1 VVEVDQFVDGET
13 QSVGEDFQQAEQAS
27 RRCCHQYY
35 PLEYSR
41 LLSLGLLRYS
51 TADRW
56 AREWNLAL
64 SRQQVDGLVLNQY
77 DFALGVVAA
86 YAAAAVVVAVA
97 VVAAAAAV
105 VVVAAAAA
113 AVVVVAA
120 AVAAAVV
127 VAVVAA
133 AAAVAVVVVVAAA
146 LDASFQCVLGLAHV
160 DLEPRVLGGL
170 VQVVFE
176 ALFPAFRALASLEF
190 PCLCLCLCLCLFLC
204 LSLYLYP

>member
-1 VVEVDQFVDGET
+1 MDQFVDGET

-56 AREWNLAL
+56 VREWNLAL

-86 YAAAAVVVAVA
+86 YAAAAVVVVA
-97 VVAAAAAV
+97 VVVAAV
-105 VVVAAAAA
+105 VVAVVVAAA

-120 AVAAAVV
+120 AVAAAVAV
-127 VAVVAA
+127 AVAVVAA
-133 AAAVAVVVVVAAA
+133 VAVAAAAAAA

-160 DLEPRVLGGL
+160 DLEPRVLGVLG
-170 VQVVFE
+170 QVVFE

-190 PCLCLCLCLCLFLC
+190 PCLYLCLFLC
-204 LSLYLYP
+204 LFLCLYP

>member
-86 YAAAAVVVAVA
+86 YAAAAAAAVVVVVAVA
-97 VVAAAAAV
+97 VAVVVVAAVVVVVAAAAV
-105 VVVAAAAA
+105 VVVAA
-113 AVVVVAA
+113 VVVAA
-120 AVAAAVV
+120 VVAVA

-133 AAAVAVVVVVAAA
+133 VVAAAAA

-160 DLEPRVLGGL
+160 DLEPRVLGVLG
-170 VQVVFE
+170 QVVFE

-190 PCLCLCLCLCLFLC
+190 PCLYLCLFLC
-204 LSLYLYP
+204 LSLCLYP

>member
-1 VVEVDQFVDGET
+1 VDQFVDGET

-86 YAAAAVVVAVA
+86 YAAAAVVVVA
-97 VVAAAAAV
+97 VVVAAV
-105 VVVAAAAA
+105 VVAVVVAAA

-120 AVAAAVV
+120 AVAAAVAV
-127 VAVVAA
+127 AVAVVAA
-133 AAAVAVVVVVAAA
+133 VAVAAAAAAA

-160 DLEPRVLGGL
+160 DLEPRVLGVLG
-170 VQVVFE
+170 QVVFE

-190 PCLCLCLCLCLFLC
+190 PCLYLCLFLC
-204 LSLYLYP
+204 LFLCLYP